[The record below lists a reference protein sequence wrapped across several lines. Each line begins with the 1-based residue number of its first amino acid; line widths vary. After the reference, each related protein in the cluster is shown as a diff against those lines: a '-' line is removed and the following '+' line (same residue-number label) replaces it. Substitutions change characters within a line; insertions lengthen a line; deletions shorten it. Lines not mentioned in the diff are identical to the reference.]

1 MLIDSPRITP
11 ADRAAWARWE
21 AMDRRM
27 AQAMAGRLDR
37 LADTARQIIA
47 DFGEQGPCYA
57 SISWGKDSVIVA
69 HLVATS
75 GLPIPLA
82 YATSADVPGRIPNP
96 DSERVRDAFLARF
109 PNVDYREYRC
119 GVGRLGEMVGTER
132 YISGLRGAG
141 SGQREKS
148 MRGGGGWVWWGRWW
162 ATNFT
167 FPGCVEPSQGSVK
180 KPWDGMGWPRSGCVA
195 RLSGGGMPSCGHIS
209 SFMICRFIRLMRKS
223 TRLNSSHV
231 KISYAV
237 FCLKKKID

>member
-47 DFGEQGPCYA
+47 DFAEQGPCYA

-119 GVGRLGEMVGTER
+119 GLGRLGEMVGTER
-132 YISGLRGAG
+132 YISGLRGAE
-141 SGQREKS
+141 SGQREKT
-148 MRGGGGWVWWGRWW
+148 MRWHGVATKRVCRPIIGWGDAELWAYLKLHDLPIHPAYAMTMGGTLDRSRIRVHSFGGEDGAINGRLAWEDHYYGDI
-162 ATNFT
+162 T
-167 FPGCVEPSQGSVK
+167 
-180 KPWDGMGWPRSGCVA
+180 A
-195 RLSGGGMPSCGHIS
+195 RLEGVTRARPA
-209 SFMICRFIRLMRKS
+209 RRK
-223 TRLNSSHV
+223 
-231 KISYAV
+231 
-237 FCLKKKID
+237 